1 MAFDDRLAKLR
12 SKVQEEYNDLVVNA
26 NFLEGDVEAL
36 SEKIT
41 VSRWLT
47 TYISES
53 MSDSPT
59 DVEALLFYENPLAA
73 AFEHFRENDTQ
84 LWEGLTEPINGFIQD
99 TKQHI
104 EEVMAMWNA
113 LPLNEMERAEVF
125 LAMTKQIEH
134 YLEQLEQGLDDDMER

>member
-1 MAFDDRLAKLR
+1 MAFDDRLAMLR
-12 SKVQEEYNDLVVNA
+12 YRVQEEYNQLAENA
-26 NFLEGDVEAL
+26 NFTDGDVEAL
-36 SEKIT
+36 AEKIT
-41 VSRWLT
+41 VSRWLA

-53 MSDSPT
+53 MTDSPT
-59 DVEALLFYENPLAA
+59 DVEALLFYEKPLATA
-73 AFEHFRENDTQ
+73 YEHFCENDTQ

-134 YLEQLEQGLDDDMER
+134 YHEQLEQGLDDDMER